1 MARPAVDNVVD
12 VALWFTE
19 QARKDDLY
27 LQPQKLHRLLYL
39 AQGYY
44 AAAFA
49 GRKLMPA
56 TFVAQETG
64 PIEPNVYRLFD
75 GRRPDIDP
83 KPLKPEVEN
92 FLTRLWRKH
101 AHHSTEYL
109 NEGVA
114 THTPFRMA
122 LRRGAGEELS
132 HRAMAIYFVDL
143 VRDGGKPKVQ
153 PGQVLR
159 TQDGRTLQKW
169 VPTAKPV
176 PRMASKTKAR

>member
-1 MARPAVDNVVD
+1 MASPAVDNVMD
-12 VALWFTE
+12 VALWFAE
-19 QARKDDLY
+19 QARREDIY

-39 AQGYY
+39 AHGYY

-56 TFVAQETG
+56 SFIAQETG
-64 PIEPNVYRLFD
+64 PVEPNVFRVFE
-75 GRRPDIDP
+75 GRRPDIDLR
-83 KPLKPEVEN
+83 PLKPEVEN
-92 FLTRLWRKH
+92 FLTRIWRKY

-109 NEGVA
+109 NETVA

-122 LRRGAGEELS
+122 LRRGVGEELA
-132 HRAMAIYFVDL
+132 HKAIAVFFVDL
-143 VRDGGKPKVQ
+143 VRDGGKPKLN
-153 PGQVLR
+153 PGVLR

-176 PRMASKTKAR
+176 ARLSNKG